1 MYAICINVM
10 SIASLISKQPGYK
23 AVRRRKHQS
32 QTTKANLDWNTQGE
46 LQKRCHFIV
55 KSKYNLF
62 DISN

>member
-46 LQKRCHFIV
+46 LQMSFHSEIQ
-55 KSKYNLF
+55 
-62 DISN
+62 I